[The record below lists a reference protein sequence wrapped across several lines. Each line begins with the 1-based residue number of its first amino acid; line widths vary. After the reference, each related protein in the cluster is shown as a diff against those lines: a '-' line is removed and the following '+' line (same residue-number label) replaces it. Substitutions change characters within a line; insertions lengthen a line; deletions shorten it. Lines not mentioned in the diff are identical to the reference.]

1 MRYISE
7 VDNKVFNTEQECL
20 EHEYFERKRLEE
32 ENIRKEKF
40 ELERRTRLETIN
52 KKYGELQELV
62 SEYEKDFHIRQ
73 RPYFAPVYELINM
86 LCG

>member
-20 EHEYFERKRLEE
+20 EHENFERKRLEE
-32 ENIRKEKF
+32 ERIRKE
-40 ELERRTRLETIN
+40 ELETERKKILEAIN
-52 KKYGELQELV
+52 VKYEELQELF
-62 SEYEKDFHIRQ
+62 SEYEEKFYISQ
-73 RPYFAPVYELINM
+73 KPYFAPVYELMDM